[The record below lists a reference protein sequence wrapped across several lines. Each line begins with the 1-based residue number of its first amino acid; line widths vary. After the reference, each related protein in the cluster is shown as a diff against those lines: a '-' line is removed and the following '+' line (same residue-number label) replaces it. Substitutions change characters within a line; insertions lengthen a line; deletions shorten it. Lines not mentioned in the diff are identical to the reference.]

1 MPSTTVLL
9 ALGGGLVLVLIIVRM
24 LQGRGRNERGGVR
37 LDAAV
42 ARKAAAGNYDAAA
55 HEALKKGDLE
65 TALEMYLRAQQPARA
80 AQVAQRM
87 GRPREAAELYEKA
100 GDKERAAA
108 LFRQAGMAH
117 RADEL
122 MPERRADL
130 GGLSSVPGSGP
141 GTGDDAARAPARP
154 QAIDLDPPKLV
165 TPAERA
171 RKLEDE
177 LRAALARGA
186 TDPAGKAKVEALG
199 NQCAEAWLALG
210 DVKRAAEVCKDAG
223 LVDQAVNLYV
233 NLLGDFGSA
242 AALLGGR
249 GDHKRAAE
257 LYAQA
262 GLKERALDAWISWSK
277 GAEDPLAHLGQ
288 VRELGDDALD
298 TMAEAITKL
307 RPLER
312 DQKAL
317 DLHYRLAVA
326 LQGYQHASVAAPM
339 LESISR
345 LMPGYRDVEQ
355 RLALARPARAATPA
369 AAAARAR
376 PAAAPA
382 VAPATPATPPA
393 AAAAVDRAELEN
405 LVAEAV
411 SSAVAR
417 AVDRHAELVSKAVA
431 ARGLEREEVTLVLA
445 QDTAVQAAKLGP
457 SAIELEQMIAGKKA
471 DLGNIE
477 VYYRMGLA
485 LMAAGRWDDARN
497 AFSAVDYASPG
508 YRDALK
514 RAQELARWRQALA
527 ATQLGAAATAD
538 SPLPALAGGRYKL
551 LGELGRGAM
560 AVVYRAHDTTLDREV
575 AIKFIADEG
584 GKDELMRSFFE
595 REARTAAGLSHPNIV
610 TVLDVGKLDGRPFIC
625 MELVEGNTVEQLMRT
640 ESRLKVL
647 DALDIAAQVLTA
659 LEYAHGK
666 RVVHRDI
673 KPGNLMKTKQGL
685 VKLMDFGIAKSIDAT
700 PSPTKAT
707 VVAGTPPY
715 MAPEQLAGRAEPRS
729 DLFAVG
735 AALYEMLVGKTPFEG
750 LRRDLPPAMVR
761 TLNPAVPKILEG
773 IVHRALEID
782 AEKRFANA
790 TEMLTPIKHVLATA
804 TRFVAKRSPAGTTV
818 GQAPPPERPPPAP
831 ATPPA
836 GGSATRTLRRS

>member
-1 MPSTTVLL
+1 MLL
-9 ALGGGLVLVLIIVRM
+9 AIGGGLVLVLLIVRM
-24 LQGRGRNERGGVR
+24 MQGRGRNQRGGVR

-55 HEALKKGDLE
+55 HEALKQGDLE

-87 GRPREAAELYEKA
+87 GKPREAAELYEKA

-122 MPERRADL
+122 LPERRADL
-130 GGLSSVPGSGP
+130 GGLAGVPGSGA
-141 GTGDDAARAPARP
+141 GSGDDAGRAAAKR

-177 LRAALARGA
+177 LRAALAAGA
-186 TDPAGKAKVEALG
+186 TDAAGKAKLEALG

-223 LVDQAVNLYV
+223 LIDQAVNLHV

-277 GAEDPLAHLGQ
+277 SADDPLAHLGQ

-312 DQKAL
+312 DQRAL

-355 RLALARPARAATPA
+355 RLQLARPPARAATPA
-369 AAAARAR
+369 AAAASAATA

-382 VAPATPATPPA
+382 PVTPPAA

-431 ARGLEREEVTLVLA
+431 ARGIEREEVTLVLA

-457 SAIELEQMIAGKKA
+457 SAGELEQMIAGKKA

-485 LMAAGRWDDARN
+485 LMAAGRWDDARG

-560 AVVYRAHDTTLDREV
+560 AVVYRAHDTTLEREV

-584 GKDELMRSFFE
+584 AKDELMRSFFE
-595 REARTAAGLSHPNIV
+595 REARTAAALSHPNIV

-761 TLNPAVPKILEG
+761 TLNPAVPKLLES